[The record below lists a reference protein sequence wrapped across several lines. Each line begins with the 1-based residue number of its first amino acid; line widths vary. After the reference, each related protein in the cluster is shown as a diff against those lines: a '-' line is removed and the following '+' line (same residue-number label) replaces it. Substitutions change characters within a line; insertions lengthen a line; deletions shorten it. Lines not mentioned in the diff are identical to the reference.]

1 MFIDI
6 FIVIA
11 RYRGRFFGILTV
23 ITLISLGIAL
33 LWPKTYMSTA
43 KYVQYDSS
51 VSGSLGGLISSFT
64 NLPSG
69 GEKVNTEQSA
79 IILRSRTM
87 LDTVIEEFDLAAV
100 YEKEIQE
107 ELRLKLEENTIIEEI
122 REAGIGFNPIVSVSI
137 SVLDR
142 DPQRAKEMVEFYL
155 EELDNRM
162 VEINQRNAQRMLTA
176 YEARYQQNLTDLE
189 SATQELVDFQKTY
202 GILEPQTQTAA
213 LIGNAA
219 QVKAQMTALD
229 VEIGVAQ
236 SLLSASSGELTEL
249 LERKRQLEKT
259 YNSLIVDPVNAI
271 RSPDEVFTDA
281 TLDVFP
287 ALEDM
292 PTLAAEYLRL
302 FREAT
307 VQQEIYKVLLP
318 QYEQQ
323 KMMVM
328 ESNSGLELIDQPN
341 LPTYKEKPKRAFI
354 VIAGFF
360 FGLFA
365 AFFSVSF
372 ADFIRRGK
380 QGEQSEAY
388 QKYQEL
394 ISVFQKS

>member
-11 RYRGRFFGILTV
+11 RYRGRFLGILTV

-69 GEKVNTEQSA
+69 GEKVNTEQST

-87 LDTVIEEFDLAAV
+87 LDTVIEEFDLASV

-122 REAGIGFNPIVSVSI
+122 REAGIGFNPIVSVSV

-155 EELDNRM
+155 EELDDRM

-189 SATQELVDFQKTY
+189 TATQELVDFQKTY

-236 SLLSASSGELTEL
+236 SLLSASSGEVTEL

-259 YNSLIVDPVNAI
+259 YNSLIVDPVNAT

-372 ADFIRRGK
+372 ADFIRKGK

-394 ISVFQKS
+394 MSVFQKS

>member
-372 ADFIRRGK
+372 ADFIRKGK

>member
-51 VSGSLGGLISSFT
+51 VSGSLGGLISSLT
-64 NLPSG
+64 NLPSD

-142 DPQRAKEMVEFYL
+142 DPLRAKEMVEFYL

-372 ADFIRRGK
+372 ADFIRKGK

>member
-11 RYRGRFFGILTV
+11 RFRGRFFGILTV

-142 DPQRAKEMVEFYL
+142 DPLRAKEMVEFYL

-394 ISVFQKS
+394 MSVFQKS

>member
-372 ADFIRRGK
+372 ADFIRKGK

-394 ISVFQKS
+394 MSVFQKS

>member
-69 GEKVNTEQSA
+69 GEKVNTEQST

-87 LDTVIEEFDLAAV
+87 LDTVIEEFDLASV

-155 EELDNRM
+155 EELDDRM

-189 SATQELVDFQKTY
+189 TATQELVDFQKTY

-236 SLLSASSGELTEL
+236 ALLSASSGEVTEL

-259 YNSLIVDPVNAI
+259 YNSLIVDPVNAT

-372 ADFIRRGK
+372 ADFIRKG
-380 QGEQSEAY
+380 QLGEESEAY

-394 ISVFQKS
+394 MSAFHKS

>member
-142 DPQRAKEMVEFYL
+142 DPLRAKEMVEFYL

-394 ISVFQKS
+394 MSVFQKS

>member
-11 RYRGRFFGILTV
+11 RYRGRFFGILTG
-23 ITLISLGIAL
+23 ITLLSLGVAL

-51 VSGSLGGLISSFT
+51 VSGSLGGLISNFT

-87 LDTVIEEFDLAAV
+87 LDAVIEEFDLASV

-155 EELDNRM
+155 DELEKRM
-162 VEINQRNAQRMLTA
+162 VEINRRNAQRMLTA
-176 YEARYQQNLTDLE
+176 YEARYQQNLSDLE
-189 SATQELVDFQKTY
+189 TATQELVDFQETY

-236 SLLSASSGELTEL
+236 SLLSASSGEITEL
-249 LERKRQLEKT
+249 LERKRQLEET
-259 YNSLIVDPVNAI
+259 YSELINKPSDAI
-271 RSPDEVFTDA
+271 DSRDTIDSPEKLFTDA

-287 ALEDM
+287 SLEEM
-292 PTLAAEYLRL
+292 PSLAAEYLRL

-328 ESNSGLELIDQPN
+328 ESNSGIELIDQPN
-341 LPTYKEKPKRAFI
+341 LPTYKEKPKRAFY
-354 VIAGFF
+354 
-360 FGLFA
+360 GLF
-365 AFFSVSF
+365 
-372 ADFIRRGK
+372 RRLYSKG
-380 QGEQSEAY
+380 
-388 QKYQEL
+388 
-394 ISVFQKS
+394 

>member
-11 RYRGRFFGILTV
+11 RYRGRFLGILTV

-69 GEKVNTEQSA
+69 GEKVNTEQST

-87 LDTVIEEFDLAAV
+87 LDTVIEEFDLASV

-122 REAGIGFNPIVSVSI
+122 REAGIGFNPIVSVSV

-155 EELDNRM
+155 EELDDRM
-162 VEINQRNAQRMLTA
+162 VEINQRNAQRILTA

-189 SATQELVDFQKTY
+189 TATQELVDFQKTY

-236 SLLSASSGELTEL
+236 SLLSASSGEVTEL

-259 YNSLIVDPVNAI
+259 YNSLIVDPVNAT

-372 ADFIRRGK
+372 ADFIRKGK
-380 QGEQSEAY
+380 KGEQSEAY

-394 ISVFQKS
+394 MSVFQKS

>member
-142 DPQRAKEMVEFYL
+142 DPLRAKEMVEFYL

-372 ADFIRRGK
+372 ADFIRKGK

-394 ISVFQKS
+394 MSVFQKS

>member
-11 RYRGRFFGILTV
+11 RYRGRFLGILTV

-69 GEKVNTEQSA
+69 GEKVNTEQST

-87 LDTVIEEFDLAAV
+87 LDTVIEEFDLASV

-122 REAGIGFNPIVSVSI
+122 REAGIGFNPIVSVSV

-155 EELDNRM
+155 EELDDRM

-189 SATQELVDFQKTY
+189 TATQELVDFQKTY

-236 SLLSASSGELTEL
+236 SLLSASSGEVTEL

-259 YNSLIVDPVNAI
+259 YNSLIVDPVNAT

-372 ADFIRRGK
+372 ADFIRKGK
-380 QGEQSEAY
+380 KGEQSEAY

-394 ISVFQKS
+394 MSVFQKS

>member
-11 RYRGRFFGILTV
+11 RYRGRFFGILTL

-142 DPQRAKEMVEFYL
+142 DPLRAKEMVEFYL

-372 ADFIRRGK
+372 ADFIRKGK

>member
-1 MFIDI
+1 
-6 FIVIA
+6 
-11 RYRGRFFGILTV
+11 
-23 ITLISLGIAL
+23 
-33 LWPKTYMSTA
+33 
-43 KYVQYDSS
+43 
-51 VSGSLGGLISSFT
+51 
-64 NLPSG
+64 
-69 GEKVNTEQSA
+69 
-79 IILRSRTM
+79 M

-142 DPQRAKEMVEFYL
+142 DPLRAKEMVEFYL

-365 AFFSVSF
+365 AFYSVSF
-372 ADFIRRGK
+372 ADFIRKGK

>member
-142 DPQRAKEMVEFYL
+142 DPLRAKEMVEFYL

-372 ADFIRRGK
+372 ADFIRKGK

>member
-11 RYRGRFFGILTV
+11 RYRGRFFGILTF
-23 ITLISLGIAL
+23 ITLLSLGIAL
-33 LWPKTYMSTA
+33 IWPKTYMSTA

-51 VSGSLGGLISSFT
+51 VSGSLSGLISSFT

-87 LDTVIEEFDLAAV
+87 LDTVIEEFDLATV
-100 YEKEIQE
+100 YEKDIQE

-122 REAGIGFNPIVSVSI
+122 REAGIGFNPIVSVSV

-142 DPQRAKEMVEFYL
+142 DPQRAKDMVEFYL
-155 EELDNRM
+155 DELDKRM
-162 VEINQRNAQRMLTA
+162 VEINQRNAQRMLVA
-176 YEARYQQNLTDLE
+176 YEARYQQNIQDLE
-189 SATQELVDFQKTY
+189 AATQELVQFQETY

-219 QVKAQMTALD
+219 QVKAQLTALD

-236 SLLSASSGELTEL
+236 SLLSSSSGEVTEL
-249 LERKRQLEKT
+249 LERKNQLEKT
-259 YNSLIVDPVNAI
+259 YNSLIETSINGSTNSADL
-271 RSPDEVFTDA
+271 FTNE

-287 ALEDM
+287 ALEEM
-292 PTLAAEYLRL
+292 PSLAAEYLRL

-328 ESNSGLELIDQPN
+328 ESNSGLELIDAPN

-372 ADFIRRGK
+372 ADFVRRGK
-380 QGEQSEAY
+380 NGEESEAY
-388 QKYQEL
+388 LKYQEL
-394 ISVFQKS
+394 ISAFQKS

>member
-87 LDTVIEEFDLAAV
+87 LDTVIEEFDLASV

-122 REAGIGFNPIVSVSI
+122 REAGIGFNPIVSVSV

-155 EELDNRM
+155 EELDDRM

-189 SATQELVDFQKTY
+189 TATQELVDFQKTY

-394 ISVFQKS
+394 MSVFQKS

>member
-11 RYRGRFFGILTV
+11 RFRGRFFGILTV
-23 ITLISLGIAL
+23 ITLISLGVAL

-122 REAGIGFNPIVSVSI
+122 REAGIGFNPIVSVSV

-155 EELDNRM
+155 EELDDRM

-189 SATQELVDFQKTY
+189 TATQELVDFQKTY

-259 YNSLIVDPVNAI
+259 YNSLIVDPVSINGT
-271 RSPDEVFTDA
+271 PNEVFTDA

-372 ADFIRRGK
+372 ADFIRKGK

-394 ISVFQKS
+394 MSVFQKS

>member
-11 RYRGRFFGILTV
+11 RYRGRFLGILTV

-69 GEKVNTEQSA
+69 GEKVNTEQST

-87 LDTVIEEFDLAAV
+87 LDTVIEEFDLASV

-122 REAGIGFNPIVSVSI
+122 REAGIGFNPIVSVSV

-155 EELDNRM
+155 EELDDRM
-162 VEINQRNAQRMLTA
+162 VEINQRNAQRILTA

-189 SATQELVDFQKTY
+189 TATQELVDFQKTY

-236 SLLSASSGELTEL
+236 SLLSASSGEVTEL

-259 YNSLIVDPVNAI
+259 YNSLIVDPVNAT

-372 ADFIRRGK
+372 ADFIRKGK

-394 ISVFQKS
+394 MSVFQKS

>member
-11 RYRGRFFGILTV
+11 RYRGRFFGILTL

-51 VSGSLGGLISSFT
+51 VSGSLGGLISSLT
-64 NLPSG
+64 NLPSD

-142 DPQRAKEMVEFYL
+142 DPLRAKEMVEFYL

-365 AFFSVSF
+365 AFYSVSF
-372 ADFIRRGK
+372 ADFIRKGK

>member
-394 ISVFQKS
+394 MSVFQKS

>member
-87 LDTVIEEFDLAAV
+87 LDTVIEEFDLASV

-122 REAGIGFNPIVSVSI
+122 REAGIGFNPIVSVSV

-142 DPQRAKEMVEFYL
+142 DPHRAKEMVEFYL

-189 SATQELVDFQKTY
+189 TATQELVDFQKTY

-236 SLLSASSGELTEL
+236 SLLSASSGEVTEL

-259 YNSLIVDPVNAI
+259 YNSLIVDPVNAT

-372 ADFIRRGK
+372 ADFIRKGK

-394 ISVFQKS
+394 MSVFQKS